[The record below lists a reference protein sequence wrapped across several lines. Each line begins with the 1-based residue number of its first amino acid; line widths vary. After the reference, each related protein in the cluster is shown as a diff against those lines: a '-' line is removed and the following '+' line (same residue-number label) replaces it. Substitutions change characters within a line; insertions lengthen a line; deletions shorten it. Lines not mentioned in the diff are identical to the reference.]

1 MVEDKEGIHVYLFFV
16 RDELQQT
23 YVGHNTAC
31 MMLSVYVQL
40 LQAGRTEQ
48 TVRQMHAKQLCV
60 ETWAVADSHCH
71 ELR

>member
-48 TVRQMHAKQLCV
+48 TV
-60 ETWAVADSHCH
+60 
-71 ELR
+71 